1 MEPSP
6 LIVSPIIAGE
16 IKFTNGP
23 TQTTVGS
30 AGGATALPA
39 TPSGYLRIQIS
50 GTEYVL
56 PFYAVA

>member
-1 MEPSP
+1 METSP
-6 LIVSPIIAGE
+6 FFVSPTFVGE
-16 IKFTNGP
+16 VKFSNGP
-23 TQTTVGS
+23 IQTTVGA
-30 AGGATALPA
+30 AGAASALPA